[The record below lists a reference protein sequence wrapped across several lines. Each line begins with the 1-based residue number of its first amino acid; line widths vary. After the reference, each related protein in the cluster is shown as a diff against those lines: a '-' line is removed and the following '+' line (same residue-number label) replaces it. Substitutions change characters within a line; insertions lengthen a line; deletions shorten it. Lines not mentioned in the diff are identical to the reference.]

1 MVRIKVWD
9 LPLRLFHWSLAVAVI
24 GALVTINSGA
34 AWIEWH
40 GRFGLAVVGL
50 IAFRLAW
57 GVLGSTHSRFCSF
70 FPTPAALGAYLRGEW
85 QRPGHTPLGA
95 LSVLAMLFLFGFQA
109 VSGLF
114 TSDEIAFNGPLTRA
128 VSSSTVSTL
137 SSLHRQTELWL
148 YLLIGLHVLAI
159 LVYQFRGKRLIGP
172 MIHGCTDVP
181 ESKVC
186 PGNRSPF
193 RSVLALVLALL
204 LAGAA
209 LWLANGSWIPAPAPA
224 AAPAW

>member
-9 LPLRLFHWSLAVAVI
+9 LPLRLFHWALAVAVT
-24 GALVTINSGA
+24 GALVTINLGA

-40 GRFGLAVVGL
+40 GRFGLTVVGL

-70 FPTPAALGAYLRGEW
+70 FPTPAALGAYLRGNW
-85 QRPGHTPLGA
+85 QRPGHNPLGA
-95 LSVLAMLFLFGFQA
+95 LSVLAMLGLLGFQA

-114 TSDEIAFNGPLTRA
+114 ASDEIAFNGPLTRP

-148 YLLIGLHVLAI
+148 YILLGLHVLAVI
-159 LVYQFRGKRLIGP
+159 VHQLRGKRLIGS
-172 MIHGCTDVP
+172 MIHGWTALA
-181 ESKVC
+181 ESETA
-186 PGNRSPF
+186 PRTRSPLKAA
-193 RSVLALVLALL
+193 LALALALL

-209 LWLANGSWIPAPAPA
+209 LWLANGSWIPAPPPA